1 MERADSTKSQLA
13 PWLAQNAHLGR
24 SWKGVKD
31 MRSNLRRGLGCIA
44 LLALVVLTVAPLASA
59 DPPPGHLVY
68 KFNLIGYPEGQ
79 EYTGGCGNGRRIFVN
94 RNANNAK
101 ILVTADADM
110 PGWSIVDC
118 NATADNQAELQADM
132 RDEYVVMVKMLGQPG
147 GHINICAG
155 EYYDETTGERMCEYG
170 ELDLTRGRGKDR
182 MRVAPRT
189 MFDPIYEDILW
200 TVNTNPQFR
209 IVQFR
214 VYEVE

>member
-1 MERADSTKSQLA
+1 
-13 PWLAQNAHLGR
+13 
-24 SWKGVKD
+24 
-31 MRSNLRRGLGCIA
+31 MRSHLWRGLGCAA
-44 LLALVVLTVAPLASA
+44 LLALLVLTVAPLASA
-59 DPPPGHLVY
+59 DQPPGHLVY

-101 ILVTADADM
+101 ILVTADGQ
-110 PGWSIVDC
+110 GWNIVDC
-118 NATADNQAELQADM
+118 NATADNQAELNADM
-132 RDEYVVMVKMLGQPG
+132 RAEYVVMVKMLGQPG

-155 EYYDETTGERMCEYG
+155 EYFDETTGERMCEYG
-170 ELDLTRGRGKDR
+170 ELDLTRGKGKDQ

-214 VYEVE
+214 VYEVD